1 MAEDRLRE
9 APPVLKVEEAP
20 EGTVEMLQKWMD
32 NRTVTPL

>member
-9 APPVLKVEEAP
+9 APSVLKVEEVP

-32 NRTVTPL
+32 DHTATPL